1 MNRRDFIKI
10 GLSTAALP
18 AAVGIENLLLF
29 PGVAE
34 VAPVVTPVAISFEE
48 WQRQLIKQICITYQI
63 PERLLNVDYGS
74 ARQRSFGGGSDHD

>member
-18 AAVGIENLLLF
+18 VAASIEKLLLF
-29 PGVAE
+29 PGVVE

-48 WQRQLIKQICITYQI
+48 WQRQLVKQMCIDLQI
-63 PERLLNVDYGS
+63 PERFLNVDYGR
-74 ARQRSFGGGSDHD
+74 ARQEII